1 VPIEVK
7 IIGLE
12 DFPIVHKGDDLGL
25 LIVEAAKKNN
35 IEISDGDIIVVSS
48 KIVSKAEGRVI
59 ELSKVKPSPKAF
71 EIAKITG
78 KDPRL
83 VEVILKE
90 SIKVV
95 KAVRGHLIVATKQ
108 GIVCANAGV
117 DKSNVA
123 GTPEVVALLPEN
135 PDESA
140 ERIRTRIRKL
150 TGKNVVVVITDTYGR
165 PLREGHINMA
175 IGVSGLK
182 VFKDYRGK
190 EDLFGYVLR
199 VKRIA
204 IADEIASA
212 AELVMG
218 NGAEGIPV
226 AIIKGLKYETSDNA
240 SARELNMPE
249 NKWLFK

>member
-1 VPIEVK
+1 MPIEVK

-12 DFPIVHKGDDLGL
+12 NFPLVREGDDLGL
-25 LIVEAAKKNN
+25 LIVETAKKNN
-35 IEISDGDIIVVSS
+35 VEIADGDIIVVSS
-48 KIVSKAEGRVI
+48 KIVSKAEGRVVK
-59 ELSKVKPSPKAF
+59 LSEIVPSEKALK
-71 EIAKITG
+71 IAEITG

-83 VEVILKE
+83 VEVILRE

-95 KAVRGHLIVATKQ
+95 KAVRGHLIVTTKH
-108 GIVCANAGV
+108 GLVCANAGV

-123 GTPEVVALLPEN
+123 GTSEIVALLPEN

-140 ERIRTRIRKL
+140 RKIRKRIREL
-150 TGKNVVVVITDTYGR
+150 TGKNVAVIITDTYGR

-175 IGVSGLK
+175 IGAAGIE
-182 VFKDYRGK
+182 VFKDYRGT
-190 EDLFGYVLR
+190 EDLFGYILR

-226 AIIKGLKYETSDNA
+226 AVIKGLKYKASDKA